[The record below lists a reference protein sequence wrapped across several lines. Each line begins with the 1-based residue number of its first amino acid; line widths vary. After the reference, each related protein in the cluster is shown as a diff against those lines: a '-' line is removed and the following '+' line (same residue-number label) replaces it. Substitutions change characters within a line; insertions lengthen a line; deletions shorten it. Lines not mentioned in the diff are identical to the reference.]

1 MTPAEQGF
9 LQRKQLP
16 GSYLAIARQ
25 WFEPLLTEF
34 NENYHSGQA
43 PQIIGINGSQGSG
56 KSTLGDYLCSM
67 VAERHD
73 VVAICLSMDDFYL
86 TRSQR
91 ITLARE
97 IHPLLASRGLPGT
110 HDIDLAISTI
120 NSLKS
125 GQDETLITRFDKST
139 DDRCDIS
146 DCDKVSGPVGLI
158 ILEGWCFG
166 ALPSSEESLNTAI
179 NLFEK
184 QTDPDGIC
192 RRYVNKA
199 LSGDYQELFA
209 MVDRLVMLRAPS
221 FDVVFQWRLEQ
232 EQKMIA
238 QLKRT
243 KPCISGSGVMSEQQ
257 IFEYIQNFQ
266 RITEHCLVEMP
277 SRVDHLFELDQNR
290 NVSAYSQ
297 PRRQSYSN
305 KVEADCLR

>member
-1 MTPAEQGF
+1 MTLVEQGF
-9 LQRKQLP
+9 LQRNQLP
-16 GSYLAIARQ
+16 GSYLAMARQ
-25 WFEPLLTEF
+25 WFKPLLTEF
-34 NENYHSGQA
+34 SENYRASQA
-43 PQIIGINGSQGSG
+43 VQIIGINGSQGSG
-56 KSTLGDYLCSM
+56 KSTLGDYFCSM
-67 VAERHD
+67 VEERHD
-73 VVAICLSMDDFYL
+73 VAAVCLSMDDFYL

-91 ITLARE
+91 IKLAKD
-97 IHPLLASRGLPGT
+97 IHPLLVNRGLPGT
-110 HDIDLAISTI
+110 HDIKLAISTI
-120 NSLKS
+120 NSLIS

-146 DCDKVSGPVGLI
+146 AYDKVSGPVGLI

-166 ALPSSEESLNTAI
+166 ARPAPEESLDTAI

-192 RRYVNKA
+192 RRHVNKA

-209 MVDRLVMLRAPS
+209 IVDRMVMLLAPS

-238 QLKRT
+238 QLKKA
-243 KPCISGSGVMSEQQ
+243 KPGVSGSRVMSEQQ

-277 SRVDHLFELDQNR
+277 SRVDHLFVLDQHR
-290 NVSAYSQ
+290 NISAYSQ
-297 PRRQSYSN
+297 PTR
-305 KVEADCLR
+305 